1 MEKICCQSKQKIY
14 KVFCGQLQ
22 GHGWVWLMMGANRG
36 RRQAMLP
43 THFVSSTNYC
53 RRLGWVLSEHA
64 IVLAMADTIIPPVH
78 PSTQRLTCA
87 FWLPGCRL
95 CLELPHR
102 TYEST
107 DSDRKR
113 KWIVG
118 SLRCCEVQ
126 SILTFLSSQ
135 VELQKISV
143 LNLMI
148 IPSISLTINRE
159 CKSAKELLLPQH
171 EVD

>member
-1 MEKICCQSKQKIY
+1 MMLWRRSADKKYIY
-14 KVFCGQLQ
+14 KAFCGQLQ

-43 THFVSSTNYC
+43 THFVLSTNYC
-53 RRLGWVLSEHA
+53 RRLGWVLSKHA
-64 IVLAMADTIIPPVH
+64 IVLAMADTIIPQPKDWLV
-78 PSTQRLTCA
+78 PSDCLGA
-87 FWLPGCRL
+87 GCGSK
-95 CLELPHR
+95 LPHR